1 MISTQARSGFRH
13 FLSLAVQGSLGVSPE
28 ARCEL
33 EPLATLEEIRQTKM
47 VVLTIATYLFRA
59 IVLIH
64 FSPDRLTG
72 EFFAKARGTGADEMT
87 GQALQDAI
95 AESGNICCGILNR
108 ELSAFFPHI
117 GMSTPNI
124 IDRQCAAHLAE
135 LDCSHV
141 EHFRLTGEDA
151 APICVSLCLC
161 AYAEV
166 DFAPD
171 LTEQTVSTGELE
183 LF

>member
-1 MISTQARSGFRH
+1 MISTQARNGFRH
-13 FLSLAVQGSLGVSPE
+13 FLSLAVQGSLAVSPE

-33 EPLATLEEIRQTKM
+33 DPLAALEEIRQAKM
-47 VVLTIATYLFRA
+47 VALTIATYLFRV

-64 FSPDRLTG
+64 FNPDRLTG
-72 EFFAKARGTGADEMT
+72 EFFAKARGTGADAMN

-124 IDRQCAAHLAE
+124 IDRQCAAHIAE

-141 EHFRLTGEDA
+141 EHFRLAGEDA

-171 LTEQTVSTGELE
+171 LTEQSVSTGELE